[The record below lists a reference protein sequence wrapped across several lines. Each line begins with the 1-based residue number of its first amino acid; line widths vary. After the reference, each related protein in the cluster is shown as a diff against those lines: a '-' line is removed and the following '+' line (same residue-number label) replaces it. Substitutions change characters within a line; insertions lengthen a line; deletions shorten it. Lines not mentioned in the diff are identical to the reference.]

1 MVFCTILFNMK
12 KRILE
17 RIYKLSQAIALVSVE
32 LVIVFIA
39 FFVSIAILIVVIRSI
54 FINNRFDLDQKAFDF
69 LLPFVSETNTSVIQ
83 FFTVFGS
90 HKFLVPAFLLFFAWF
105 FFVRKNKWYF
115 IKFAT
120 IAVSNLLLMFGLKYL
135 FNRPRPLIPLLK
147 QVPGLSFPSGHAYM
161 SFTFFGLLIY
171 LVYREVK
178 HLWLKWI
185 LIFLLLVMIFFVG
198 LSRIYLRVHYLS
210 DVLAG
215 YSFGLLSLVIM
226 LWLLHRIEVFNKKK
240 LAKSV
245 NITPEIEGPVIQ

>member
-1 MVFCTILFNMK
+1 MK
-12 KRILE
+12 KKIQA
-17 RIYKLSQAIALVSVE
+17 RIYKLSEAIALLSVE
-32 LVIVFIA
+32 LVIVFVA
-39 FFVSIAILIVVIRSI
+39 FFVSIAFLIIVIRSI

-69 LLPFVSETNTSVIQ
+69 LLPYVSETNTSVIQ

-90 HKFLVPAFLLFFAWF
+90 HKFLVPAFLIFFSWF

-120 IAVSNLLLMFGLKYL
+120 IAISNLLLMFGLKYL
-135 FNRPRPLIPLLK
+135 FNRPRPVIPLLK
-147 QVPGLSFPSGHAYM
+147 QVPGLSFPSGHAFM

-178 HLWLKWI
+178 NLWLKWI
-185 LIFLLLVMIFFVG
+185 LITFLLGMIFFVG
-198 LSRIYLRVHYLS
+198 LTRIYLRVHYIS

-215 YSFGLLSLVIM
+215 YCFGLLSLVIM
-226 LWLLHRIEVFNKKK
+226 LWLLHQVEKYNKKK

-245 NITPEIEGPVIQ
+245 NITPEPETLPAN